1 MKVLFLSRATLYSVY
16 GGDTVQIESTAK
28 YLRRLG
34 VDVDIRLCNEEISY
48 SDYDLI
54 HCFNITRPADLL
66 RHIRK
71 SHKPFLISTIFVDY
85 RDFEASKKSG
95 LSYWTGK
102 ILGADRLEYAKAL
115 GRWLVNGER
124 LSSMEYLLRGHRNSI
139 RRLVRNSEFLLPNS
153 ESEYKRFSTAY
164 NLKKDY
170 RVIVNSIDPE
180 LYFIEAEQAAKRRD
194 PYQVICVSRI
204 EGKKNQLNLIR
215 ALNDTEFKLTLIGK
229 PAPNHQRYYE
239 ECRKIAG
246 PNIQFTDFVP
256 LEEQIGWYLRARVH
270 VLASWNETCGL
281 SSLEAGYAGCNIV
294 ITDKGDTKDYF
305 GNQAW
310 YCDPG
315 NPESIYQAV
324 RGAAF
329 SAVNTGLRDKIR
341 RDYTWDNTARQTL
354 EAYKEALNRSKRQV
368 LN

>member
-34 VDVDIRLCNEEISY
+34 VDVDIRLCNEHINY
-48 SDYDLI
+48 SEYDLI

-66 RHIRK
+66 GHIRK

-85 RDFEASKKSG
+85 SDFEASRKAG
-95 LSYWTGK
+95 LRYWTGK
-102 ILGADRLEYAKAL
+102 VLGADRLEYAKAL
-115 GRWLVNGER
+115 ARWLLNGER
-124 LSSMEYLLRGHRNSI
+124 LSSMEYLLRGHRSSI
-139 RRLVRNSEFLLPNS
+139 RQIVKSAAFLLPNS
-153 ESEYKRFSTAY
+153 ESEYRRFSSAY
-164 NLKKDY
+164 KLRKDY

-180 LYFIEAEQAAKRRD
+180 LFYISQEQASRRRD
-194 PYQVICVSRI
+194 PHQVICVSRI

-215 ALNDTEFKLTLIGK
+215 ALNGTEFRLTLIGK
-229 PAPNHQRYYE
+229 PAPNHQKYYE
-239 ECRKIAG
+239 ECRRIAG
-246 PNIQFTDFVP
+246 SNITFADFVP
-256 LEEQIGWYLRARVH
+256 LDELVDWYLRARVH
-270 VLASWNETCGL
+270 VLPSWNETCGL

-305 GNQAW
+305 GDQAW
-310 YCDPG
+310 YCDPAD
-315 NPESIYQAV
+315 PESIYSAI

-329 SAVNTGLRDKIR
+329 SPVRTGLRDRIGQR
-341 RDYTWDNTARQTL
+341 FTWGNTARQTL
-354 EAYKEALNRSKRQV
+354 DAYKEVLEKSQRQV